1 MRLPPAPPSEIRDPI
16 HGAIELDTSER
27 AVVDHAF
34 VQRLRGIRQ
43 LGFSHLAF
51 PGATHTR
58 FVHSLGAMHL
68 AGRAFD
74 AIFRDEPFASPERAR
89 ALRRCVRMAAL
100 CHDLGH
106 PPFSH
111 AAEFAMPALR
121 TLGIRAYAAGKVACR
136 LDRRASHEDY
146 TIAVLTESDLG
157 RTIEACFAFTAR
169 HVAALIS
176 EEVLVPDDFFV
187 EDGVDL
193 RGLLSQLISSELDV
207 DRLDYLVRDSY
218 FTGARYGQIDTGW
231 IITHLTR
238 HVDADG
244 RAALALDRRA
254 LYAFDDYIIARFH
267 MFVMVYFHQKS
278 IAYEELLR
286 RYMEWEGCTYRLPS
300 DMDGY
305 LSCDDAQLWDHL
317 RRVDHPAAAR
327 VVGFQ
332 PHKVVLEAHGT
343 AAEAALPQR
352 VDALR
357 RAGIDA
363 FPKAAT
369 GVLLRPRKPGKPPI
383 FVVYGR
389 GGGRPRL
396 LEDATQ
402 AFAPLDHTATISR
415 IYVPP
420 DDVDRARSI
429 LDGAWRQQSLLG
441 GAGA

>member
-1 MRLPPAPPSEIRDPI
+1 M
-16 HGAIELDTSER
+16 
-27 AVVDHAF
+27 
-34 VQRLRGIRQ
+34 
-43 LGFSHLAF
+43 
-51 PGATHTR
+51 
-58 FVHSLGAMHL
+58 
-68 AGRAFD
+68 
-74 AIFRDEPFASPERAR
+74 
-89 ALRRCVRMAAL
+89 
-100 CHDLGH
+100 
-106 PPFSH
+106 
-111 AAEFAMPALR
+111 
-121 TLGIRAYAAGKVACR
+121 
-136 LDRRASHEDY
+136 
-146 TIAVLTESDLG
+146 LTESGLAGAIDAG
-157 RTIEACFAFTAR
+157 FGFTAR

-176 EEVLVPDDFFV
+176 DEVALSDDFFM
-187 EDGVDL
+187 ESGVDL

-218 FTGARYGQIDTGW
+218 YTGARYGQIDTGW
-231 IITHLTR
+231 LISHLTR

-244 RAALALDRRA
+244 RAALALDQRA

-286 RYMEWEGCTYRLPS
+286 RYMESDACTYRLPA
-300 DMDGY
+300 DMEGY

-317 RRVDHPAAAR
+317 RRVDHPAATR
-327 VVGFQ
+327 VVGFH
-332 PHKVVLEAHGT
+332 PHKVVLESHGT

-383 FVVYGR
+383 FVGTAAEAGVL
-389 GGGRPRL
+389 L

-415 IYVPP
+415 IYAPPEDVP
-420 DDVDRARSI
+420 RAREI
-429 LDGAWRQQSLLG
+429 LQGAWQQQPLLG
-441 GAGA
+441 GGGA

>member
-1 MRLPPAPPSEIRDPI
+1 MRVPPAPPAEIRDPI
-16 HGAIELDTSER
+16 HGAISLDARER

-58 FVHSLGAMHL
+58 FIHSLGAMHL

-74 AIFRDEPFASPERAR
+74 AIFRDQPFARPARAR

-111 AAEFAMPALR
+111 AAEFAMPPLR
-121 TLGIRAYAAGKVACR
+121 RLGISAYAPDKVAGR

-146 TIAVLTESDLG
+146 TIAVLTESDLARVIDG
-157 RTIEACFAFTAR
+157 AFSFGAR
-169 HVAALIS
+169 HVAALVS
-176 EEVLVPDDFFV
+176 DEVSTGDDFFV
-187 EDGVDL
+187 EAGVDL

-218 FTGARYGQIDTGW
+218 YTGARYGQIDTGW
-231 IITHLTR
+231 LISHLTR
-238 HVDADG
+238 HVDADD
-244 RAALALDRRA
+244 RANLALHTRA

-286 RYMEWEGCTYRLPS
+286 RYMESDGCTYRLPA
-300 DMDGY
+300 DMQGY

-327 VVGFQ
+327 VVGFR

-352 VDALR
+352 VQALR

-369 GVLLRPRKPGKPPI
+369 GALLRPRKPGKPPI
-383 FVVYGR
+383 HVVDGPGGR
-389 GGGRPRL
+389 RPRL

-415 IYVPP
+415 IYAPAEDVP
-420 DDVDRARSI
+420 RAREV
-429 LDGAWRQQSLLG
+429 LDAAWQQQPLLG
-441 GAGA
+441 AGPA

>member
-1 MRLPPAPPSEIRDPI
+1 MPPLR
-16 HGAIELDTSER
+16 ELG
-27 AVVDHAF
+27 
-34 VQRLRGIRQ
+34 L
-43 LGFSHLAF
+43 L
-51 PGATHTR
+51 
-58 FVHSLGAMHL
+58 
-68 AGRAFD
+68 
-74 AIFRDEPFASPERAR
+74 
-89 ALRRCVRMAAL
+89 
-100 CHDLGH
+100 
-106 PPFSH
+106 
-111 AAEFAMPALR
+111 
-121 TLGIRAYAAGKVACR
+121 AYAPEKVAGR

-146 TIAVLTESDLG
+146 TIAVLTASDLS
-157 RTIEACFAFTAR
+157 EVFARNFLFGAR

-176 EEVLVPDDFFV
+176 GEVSVDDDFFV
-187 EDGVDL
+187 EEGVDL

-218 FTGARYGQIDTGW
+218 YTGARYGQIDTGW
-231 IITHLTR
+231 LISHLTR
-238 HVDADG
+238 HVDADD
-244 RAALALDRRA
+244 RAALALDQRA

-286 RYMEWEGCTYRLPS
+286 RYMESEGCTYRLPA
-300 DMDGY
+300 DMEGY

-317 RRVDHPAAAR
+317 RRVDHPAARR

-332 PHKVVLEAHGT
+332 PYKVVLEAHGT

-352 VDALR
+352 VQALH

-383 FVVYGR
+383 YVVDGR
-389 GGGRPRL
+389 GGERARL

-415 IYVPP
+415 IYAPP
-420 DDVDRARSI
+420 EDVARAREV
-429 LDGAWRQQSLLG
+429 LDGAWQQQTLLG
-441 GAGA
+441 GSSA